1 MTDAAVRC
9 RDVALGYGDTA
20 VLSGVDLT
28 VEPGTVL
35 ALLGPSGSGKSTLLH
50 AVAGLVVPRSGEIWL
65 GGRVVSTARRTVPPE
80 DRHVGVVFQNYALW
94 PHLSVLDTVAYP
106 LRRRGVS
113 RADARRAAY
122 EVLVRTD
129 LAQLAQRRPGELSGG
144 QAQRVGL
151 ARALAAK
158 PSVYLF
164 DEPTAHLDAHLR
176 TVVLEEVAR
185 SRAANGAAAIYAT
198 HDAAEALAIAD
209 LVCVVHDGRLVQTGT
224 PTEVYERPV
233 DLTVARLTG
242 PVSVVSAAALECGT
256 SRAVLVRPDWAVLGG
271 PIPGTVAT
279 VRYRG
284 AHTDYQVASP
294 MGTVLIRADG
304 APRLAVGA
312 ATTWA
317 LRRTWSVPVSPDSS

>member
-1 MTDAAVRC
+1 M
-9 RDVALGYGDTA
+9 
-20 VLSGVDLT
+20 
-28 VEPGTVL
+28 
-35 ALLGPSGSGKSTLLH
+35 
-50 AVAGLVVPRSGEIWL
+50 
-65 GGRVVSTARRTVPPE
+65 VSTARRTIPPE
-80 DRHVGVVFQNYALW
+80 DRHVGMVFQNYALW

-129 LAQLAQRRPGELSGG
+129 LAELAQRRPGELSGG

-151 ARALAAK
+151 ARALAAE

-224 PTEVYERPV
+224 PTEVYERPA

-242 PVSVVSAAALECGT
+242 PVSVVSAT
-256 SRAVLVRPDWAVLGG
+256 SQAVLVRPDWAVLDG

-284 AHTDYQVASP
+284 THTDYQVASP

-304 APRLAVGA
+304 PPRLAAGA

-317 LRRTWSVPVSPDSS
+317 LRRTWSVPFSPVSP

>member
-28 VEPGTVL
+28 VEPDTVL

-65 GGRVVSTARRTVPPE
+65 RGRMVSTARRTVPPE
-80 DRHVGVVFQNYALW
+80 DRHVGMVFQNYALW
-94 PHLSVLDTVAYP
+94 PHLSVLETVAYP
-106 LRRRGVS
+106 LRRRGIS

-129 LAQLAQRRPGELSGG
+129 LAELAQRRPGELSGG

-151 ARALAAK
+151 ARALAAE
-158 PSVYLF
+158 PLVYLF

-176 TVVLEEVAR
+176 TVVLDEVAR

-209 LVCVVHDGRLVQTGT
+209 LVGVVHDGRLVQTGT
-224 PTEVYERPV
+224 PTEVYERPA

-242 PVSVVSAAALECGT
+242 PVSVVSAT
-256 SRAVLVRPDWAVLGG
+256 SQAVLVRPDWAVLDG

-284 AHTDYQVASP
+284 THTDYQVASP
-294 MGTVLIRADG
+294 IGTVLIRADG
-304 APRLAVGA
+304 PPRLAAGA

-317 LRRTWSVPVSPDSS
+317 LRRTWSVPVSPVSR